1 MKMASLILSSII
13 LATIGLSAAFPV
25 EMVPKAKPVV
35 FFVGQDGSDAWSG
48 RLASPSADGTD
59 GPFATLATACQ
70 TARQVGS
77 DRPRTII
84 VQAGEYFL
92 DAPVLLTSQDSGLT
106 IQAADGAAVTLYGG
120 RPVTGWEKD
129 GETFYAAPLPGVREG
144 RWDFR
149 AFIVNGRYCQRARLP
164 EEGRFEH
171 LSIFDVPWMSTTG
184 GGWKRKPTETELTTL
199 KYKPDDLGPWLDIN
213 NAEIT
218 VHHMW
223 DESLVGLAAM
233 DTETHTL
240 TFSSATGHPAGA
252 FGVKTYVLW
261 NLREGMTE
269 PGQWYLDRTQGKVVY
284 WPLPGEDM
292 ATAKAVAPAVESI
305 ITLAGTAKNPVK
317 NVTIKGLTLSATTT
331 PLKAGGFG
339 AGRFDGALSVTAA
352 QNCTFADLEIV
363 NVGGQGIKVQGTDL
377 RIAGCHVHHV
387 GACGIRHHGTRV
399 QVTDNHIHHIGLTYA
414 SAIALTGGGKD
425 GLIAHNHV
433 HHAPYSAI
441 THGGEGSRIEG
452 NLIHDAMLELHDGG
466 GIYCFAGKN
475 LILRGN
481 FIRDIADT
489 GGYGASAY
497 YLDERSEGCLVE
509 GNLSVNVIRPS
520 HNHMAKNNT
529 IRNNVF
535 INDGDLRLTWPRSSG
550 YRVEKNMLYAT
561 GKIILENREGITELT
576 HNLFFSTEGKIEC
589 KKLDRYSQTD
599 RYALEPDATNRL
611 ADPKLTAYRTGKVET
626 APDSPARDLGIEAI
640 DVSDAGPRR

>member
-1 MKMASLILSSII
+1 MKAASSIFS
-13 LATIGLSAAFPV
+13 LLVLTALGPAAAIAAETGTEANSV
-25 EMVPKAKPVV
+25 T
-35 FFVGQDGSDAWSG
+35 FFVAINGSDTWSG
-48 RLASPSADGTD
+48 RHAKPNADGRD
-59 GPFATLATACQ
+59 GPLATLAAACR
-70 TARQVGS
+70 ASREVG
-77 DRPRTII
+77 DRPRTI
-84 VQAGEYFL
+84 VMQAGEYFL
-92 DAPVLLTSQDSGLT
+92 NAPVVLTGQDSGLT
-106 IQAADGAAVTLYGG
+106 IEAADGADVTLYGG
-120 RPVTGWEKD
+120 RPVTDWERD
-129 GETFYAAPLPGVREG
+129 GETFYAATLPGVREG

-149 AFIVNGRYCQRARLP
+149 AFIVNGRYCRRARLP
-164 EEGRFEH
+164 EEGRFKH
-171 LSIFDVPWMSTTG
+171 LSVFDVPWMSTTG
-184 GGWKRKPTETELTTL
+184 GGWKRKPTEQELTTL
-199 KYKPDDLGPWLDIN
+199 KYKSNDLGPWLDVH

-223 DESLVGLAAM
+223 DESLVGLSAM
-233 DTETHTL
+233 DAETHTL
-240 TFSSATGHPAGA
+240 TFASPTGHPAGA

-261 NLREGMTE
+261 NLRKGMTE
-269 PGQWYLDRTQGKVVY
+269 PGQWYLDRTRGKVVY

-292 ATAKAVAPAVESI
+292 ATTKAIAPAVESI
-305 ITLAGTAKNPVK
+305 IALAGTAENPVK
-317 NVTIKGLTLSATTT
+317 DVTIRGLTLSVTTT

-339 AGRFDGALSVTAA
+339 AGRFEGALSATAA
-352 QNCTFADLEIV
+352 QNCTFADLDIV

-377 RIAGCHVHHV
+377 RLAGCHVHHV

-399 QVTDNHIHHIGLTYA
+399 QVTDNHVHHVGLTYA
-414 SAIALTGGGKD
+414 SAIALTGGGTNA
-425 GLIAHNHV
+425 LIAHNHV

-509 GNLSVNVIRPS
+509 GNLSVNVMRPS

-550 YRVEKNMLYAT
+550 YRFEKNMLYAG
-561 GKIILENREGITELT
+561 GKIVLENREGIAELSG
-576 HNLFFSTEGKIEC
+576 NLFFSTEGRVEC
-589 KKLDRYSQTD
+589 KKLDRYAQAGI
-599 RYALEPDATNRL
+599 YALEPDATNRL
-611 ADPKLTAYRTGKVET
+611 GDPKLTAYRTGKVET
-626 APDSPARDLGIEAI
+626 SPDSPARELGIEAI

>member
-1 MKMASLILSSII
+1 MRAVFLTFSVIV
-13 LATIGLSAAFPV
+13 LAITSLSATFSAETGPGAGPV
-25 EMVPKAKPVV
+25 T
-35 FFVGQDGSDAWSG
+35 FFVAPQGRDSWSG
-48 RLASPSADGTD
+48 RLAGPNDDRSD
-59 GPFATLATACQ
+59 GPFATLAAACQ
-70 TARQVGS
+70 AARQAGS
-77 DRPRTII
+77 DRPRKII

-92 DAPVLLTSQDSGLT
+92 DAPVVLTGQDSGLT
-106 IQAADGAAVTLYGG
+106 VEATPGGNVTLYGG
-120 RPVTGWEKD
+120 RTISGWEKD
-129 GETFYAAPLPGVREG
+129 GDTFYAAELAGVKEG

-149 AFIVNGRYCQRARLP
+149 AFIVNGRYCRRARLP
-164 EEGRFEH
+164 EQGRFEH
-171 LSIFDVPWMSTTG
+171 LSVFDVRWMSTTG
-184 GGWKRKPTETELTTL
+184 GGWQRKPTETELTTL

-223 DESLVGLAAM
+223 DESLVGLSAM
-233 DTETHTL
+233 DAATHTL

-261 NLREGMTE
+261 NLRQGMTQ
-269 PGQWYLDRTQGKVVY
+269 PGQWYLDRTRGKVVY

-292 ATAKAVAPAVESI
+292 ATAKVVAPTVESLI
-305 ITLAGTAKNPVK
+305 RLEGTAENPVR
-317 NVTIKGLTLSATTT
+317 NVTIRGLTLSVTTT

-339 AGRFDGALSVTAA
+339 AGRFDGALSAA
-352 QNCTFADLEIV
+352 RTQNCTFADLEIV

-399 QVTDNHIHHIGLTYA
+399 EVTDNDVHHVGLTYA

-425 GLIAHNHV
+425 SLIAHNHV
-433 HHAPYSAI
+433 HHTPYSAI

-481 FIRDIADT
+481 YIRDIIDT

-509 GNLSVNVIRPS
+509 GNLSVNVARPS

-535 INDGDLRLTWPRSSG
+535 INDGDLRLTWPRSSD
-550 YRVEKNMLYAT
+550 YRFEKNILYAR
-561 GKIILENREGITELT
+561 GKITLEHREGITELT
-576 HNLFFSTEGKIEC
+576 HNIFFSTEGRVEC
-589 KKLDRYSQTD
+589 KKLDRYAQAGD
-599 RYALEPDATNRL
+599 YALEADATNL
-611 ADPKLTAYRTGKVET
+611 QVDPKLTAYRTGQVET
-626 APDSPARDLGIEAI
+626 APDSPARDLGIELV